1 MFCGLRRTRQQSVWV
16 SGLQTLWG
24 NLYML
29 HWLLVI
35 STMTLRL
42 SVRPKQLRWVKTIH
56 LGSEEDL
63 RVDLP

>member
-1 MFCGLRRTRQQSVWV
+1 
-16 SGLQTLWG
+16 
-24 NLYML
+24 ML